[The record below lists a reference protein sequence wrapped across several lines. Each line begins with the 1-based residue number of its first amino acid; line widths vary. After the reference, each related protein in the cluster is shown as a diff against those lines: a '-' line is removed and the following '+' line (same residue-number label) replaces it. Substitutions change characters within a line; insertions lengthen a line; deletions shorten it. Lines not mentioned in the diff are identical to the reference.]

1 MTRTTA
7 SSNPTCARLPTIHTA
22 ALKCTPA
29 LFHTSHPT
37 LLPPA
42 SALYYPFTLL
52 EFSLTLVPTHSLTGW
67 LVGLPFRFQLEW
79 VVVLFE
85 GKTKEKKAKHC
96 DRTPRNTLR
105 NEVAG
110 SLRVTTLAS
119 SGNRTHNRRRTYR
132 IPRKNQIRTGQQSIS
147 SLFAKGSFG

>member
-42 SALYYPFTLL
+42 LALYYPFTLL

-85 GKTKEKKAKHC
+85 GKTKEKK
-96 DRTPRNTLR
+96 RNTATGHLETR
-105 NEVAG
+105 YGTRSQVPSG
-110 SLRVTTLAS
+110 SRHSRLQETVHTTDDVPIVSHGKTKFAQVS
-119 SGNRTHNRRRTYR
+119 
-132 IPRKNQIRTGQQSIS
+132 NQSPPFSVR
-147 SLFAKGSFG
+147 